1 MGAQV
6 GGTERKTKFDL
17 GQNSEI
23 NVTPFVDVMLVLLII
38 FMVTAPLA
46 TVSIKIDIPPAQKP
60 TNPTKP
66 PTIVEIA
73 RDGSLSVTFATGPT
87 TAEPRP
93 ATLQTLSYM
102 LAQSLGGPNPQL
114 QTVIIDAD
122 EHVKYGQFMQVVNQ
136 LQLDGYYKI
145 SMVSK
150 EVTS

>member
-1 MGAQV
+1 MAAKLAGAA
-6 GGTERKTKFDL
+6 GDPRFHIE
-17 GQNSEI
+17 QNSEI

-66 PTIVEIA
+66 PTVIEIA
-73 RDGSLSVTFATGPT
+73 QDGTLSVTFATGPT
-87 TAEPRP
+87 TSEPRP
-93 ATLQTLSYM
+93 ATLPTLAYQ

-114 QTVIIDAD
+114 QQVFIDANV
-122 EHVKYGQFMQVVNQ
+122 HVKYGQFMAVVNQ

-145 SMVSK
+145 GMISK
-150 EVTS
+150 EVTA